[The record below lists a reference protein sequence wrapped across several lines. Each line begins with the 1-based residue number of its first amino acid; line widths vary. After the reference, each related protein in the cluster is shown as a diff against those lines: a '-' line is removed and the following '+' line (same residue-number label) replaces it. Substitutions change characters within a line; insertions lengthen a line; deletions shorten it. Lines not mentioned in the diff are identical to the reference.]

1 MAKAK
6 FDFSAVE
13 DMAKKLNAIDSELTK
28 QAVEKSLQRAQHLVT
43 EQTKAAMAK
52 HKEYSRKKAD
62 STENSI
68 FDDGV
73 VEWTADT
80 VASINV
86 GFDLNKSGLVSIFLM
101 KGTKLHGQPHI
112 EPDRELYNAIYG
124 SATKKKIQA
133 IAQEE
138 FNKAMQEAMK

>member
-1 MAKAK
+1 MAKAR

-13 DMAKKLNAIDSELTK
+13 DMATKLNAIDSELTK
-28 QAVEKSLQRAQHLVT
+28 QAVEKSLQRAQHLVA
-43 EQTKAAMAK
+43 EQTRAAMAK
-52 HKEYSRKKAD
+52 HNEYSRKKAD

>member
-28 QAVEKSLQRAQHLVT
+28 QAVEQSLQKAQHLVA
-43 EQTKAAMAK
+43 EQARAAMAK
-52 HKEYSRKKAD
+52 HTEYSRKKAD
-62 STENSI
+62 STVNSI

-112 EPDRELYNAIYG
+112 APDRELYNAVYG
-124 SATKKKIQA
+124 SATKKKIKE

-138 FNKAMQEAMK
+138 FNRAVQEAMK

>member
-28 QAVEKSLQRAQHLVT
+28 QAVEKFLQKAQHLVA
-43 EQTKAAMAK
+43 EQTRAAMAK
-52 HKEYSRKKAD
+52 HTEYSRKKAD
-62 STENSI
+62 STTNSI

-112 EPDRELYNAIYG
+112 EPDRQLYNAIYG
-124 SATKKKIQA
+124 AATKKKIQE

-138 FNKAMQEAMK
+138 FNKAVREAMK